1 MFRDWSVFSSLHSL
15 KIFLWY
21 MMKWRLVTE
30 YSLGEFSTSF
40 DQPDLHGTLQCE
52 YKYSYNDDDM

>member
-1 MFRDWSVFSSLHSL
+1 
-15 KIFLWY
+15 
-21 MMKWRLVTE
+21 MMKWKLVTE